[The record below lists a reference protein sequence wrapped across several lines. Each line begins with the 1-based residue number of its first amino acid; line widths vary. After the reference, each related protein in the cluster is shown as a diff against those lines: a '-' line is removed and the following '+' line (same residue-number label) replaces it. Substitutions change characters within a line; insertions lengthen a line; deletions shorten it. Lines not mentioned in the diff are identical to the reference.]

1 MKSLCAFAGVFA
13 FLLTGFSLHAQENS
27 PVPFHKLCGSWQY
40 LQTGRANT
48 ETWQQINDT
57 LYTGL
62 GVSINESG
70 DTVFSEKLRIF
81 RSDGFWVYGVSVADQ
96 NGANEIRFVLKPYE
110 DVTWYF
116 ENPEHD
122 FPQKICYTLKSPDE
136 LFAWI
141 EGKTE
146 QGSRR
151 EYFHFERIK

>member
-1 MKSLCAFAGVFA
+1 MKSLRAFIGVFA
-13 FLLTGFSLHAQENS
+13 FLLSGFSLLAQENNF
-27 PVPFHKLCGSWQY
+27 VTFDKLCGSWQY
-40 LQTGRANT
+40 LQKDQSSN
-48 ETWQQINDT
+48 ETWQQINDS

-70 DTVFSEKLRIF
+70 DTVFIEKLRIY
-81 RSDGFWVYGVSVADQ
+81 RRNGHWIYGVSVADQ
-96 NGANEIRFVLKPYE
+96 NQANEKSFVLKPY
-110 DVTWYF
+110 DGATWYF
-116 ENPEHD
+116 ENPKHD